1 MILIFVQTLVF
12 VNNIHERPL
21 RSLPFVPTRSPS
33 SKLRLALACLR
44 RRSWP
49 ITCLHRPLVFIAR
62 SSILVAF
69 TARKDYSLFEYRF
82 SRIVRLGSQP
92 FVPLA
97 RLHRPIVADRSV
109 FGTTSHSSASSTVWR
124 CVSFIHDPYTR
135 ADFSLREKHSR
146 ASTQIVAVRPYSLP
160 FIEASSR
167 PCLSSSPI
175 MADYLSSLPARL
187 HRPLVFIARS
197 SILVAFTAR
206 KDYSLCEYRSSR
218 IVRLGSQPFV
228 PLARLHR
235 PIVADRSVFGT
246 ISHSSASSTVW
257 RCVSLIHDPYIRAD
271 FSLRE

>member
-33 SKLRLALACLR
+33 YNLRLTLGCLP

-49 ITCLHRPLVFIAR
+49 ITC
-62 SSILVAF
+62 
-69 TARKDYSLFEYRF
+69 
-82 SRIVRLGSQP
+82 
-92 FVPLA
+92 
-97 RLHRPIVADRSV
+97 
-109 FGTTSHSSASSTVWR
+109 
-124 CVSFIHDPYTR
+124 
-135 ADFSLREKHSR
+135 
-146 ASTQIVAVRPYSLP
+146 
-160 FIEASSR
+160 
-167 PCLSSSPI
+167 
-175 MADYLSSLPARL
+175 L

-228 PLARLHR
+228 LLARLHR

-271 FSLRE
+271 FSLREYYSRASSDRCRSSLLAHLHRSFVSHLLVFVTDHGRLLFSLPARLHRPLVFIARSPILVAFTARKDYSLCEYRSRIVRLGSQPIVPLARLPRPIVADRSVLVFDFIADSTSPPVCLHRPVARTRRLYRSQRL

>member
-49 ITCLHRPLVFIAR
+49 ITC
-62 SSILVAF
+62 
-69 TARKDYSLFEYRF
+69 
-82 SRIVRLGSQP
+82 
-92 FVPLA
+92 
-97 RLHRPIVADRSV
+97 
-109 FGTTSHSSASSTVWR
+109 
-124 CVSFIHDPYTR
+124 
-135 ADFSLREKHSR
+135 
-146 ASTQIVAVRPYSLP
+146 
-160 FIEASSR
+160 
-167 PCLSSSPI
+167 
-175 MADYLSSLPARL
+175 L

-271 FSLRE
+271 FSLREYYSRASSDRCRSSLLAHLHRSFVSHLLVFVTDHGRLLFSLPARLRLHRRLNFTARLSSSPGRPYSSPLPLAKTIVFANIVCLGS

>member
-49 ITCLHRPLVFIAR
+49 ITCL
-62 SSILVAF
+62 
-69 TARKDYSLFEYRF
+69 
-82 SRIVRLGSQP
+82 
-92 FVPLA
+92 
-97 RLHRPIVADRSV
+97 
-109 FGTTSHSSASSTVWR
+109 R
-124 CVSFIHDPYTR
+124 C
-135 ADFSLREKHSR
+135 
-146 ASTQIVAVRPYSLP
+146 
-160 FIEASSR
+160 
-167 PCLSSSPI
+167 
-175 MADYLSSLPARL
+175 
-187 HRPLVFIARS
+187 PLVFIARS

-235 PIVADRSVFGT
+235 PIAADRSVFGT

-271 FSLRE
+271 FSLREYYSRASSQIVAVRPYSLTFIEASSRTCLSSSPIMADYLSSLPARLHRQLDFTFSSPARLHRQLDFIARSTSSPARSYSSPLPLATTIVFASIVLGSFG